1 MNFGQ
6 FGLSIWQHYHL
17 LCQVLIYL
25 LLFLKFPKKKRISIV
40 QLSFKFQC
48 AVLDSVK
55 YVTSFLFNIFSVYLL
70 WQTESY
76 NDTSIP
82 KGGNYFIYW
91 KSQCAQMKYIH
102 TYIYDF
108 AGLFFTLTITL
119 RSLLSVLFYQTTLS
133 EFFQKVSIKRK
144 GPSQKKSIVLFYFRA
159 ATANFWSLLN
169 DLVWIFKKVSI
180 KWPVLTFFKF

>member
-1 MNFGQ
+1 MENFGHCKLIHYYRNIYYKSYVKNRSAGRKNSKTKTGILASLDGL
-6 FGLSIWQHYHL
+6 FGNVNICCVKFLFIWPFFKTQ
-17 LCQVLIYL
+17 
-25 LLFLKFPKKKRISIV
+25 KKKRIFIV

-102 TYIYDF
+102 IYLWFCRPVFYINHY
-108 AGLFFTLTITL
+108 
-119 RSLLSVLFYQTTLS
+119 S
-133 EFFQKVSIKRK
+133 KVSVKR
-144 GPSQKKSIVLFYFRA
+144 PV
-159 ATANFWSLLN
+159 LLN
-169 DLVWIFKKVSI
+169 GMARFSSKSFSTISE
-180 KWPVLTFFKF
+180 